1 MQVRAS
7 TDLRTDLRPGD
18 IGAIGSLH
26 GVEYAE
32 GYGLDNRF
40 EAYVS
45 RSVAEFAL
53 ELADDPQAGRVWLAD
68 DEEGLA
74 ACIAISRSDT
84 DTSHGRLRWFLVAE
98 RARGRGLGRELL
110 SHALPYARER
120 FRSLELET
128 FSELTAAAHLYRSA
142 GFVLRDSAAQSDW
155 GREIELQHYELRF
168 G

>member
-1 MQVRAS
+1 MQLRAS
-7 TDLRTDLRPGD
+7 TDLRTELRPGD
-18 IGAIGSLH
+18 IGAVGSLH

-53 ELADDPQAGRVWLAD
+53 ELAADPEAGRIWLAD
-68 DEEGLA
+68 DEGLA
-74 ACIAISRSDT
+74 GCIAITRSDT
-84 DTSHGRLRWFLVAE
+84 HHSHGRLRWFLVAE

-110 SHALPYARER
+110 SHALLYARER

-128 FSELTAAAHLYRSA
+128 FSELTTAARLYRSA
-142 GFVLRDSAAQSDW
+142 GFVLRDSAPQSDW
-155 GREIELQHYELRF
+155 GRELELQHYELRF
-168 G
+168 D